1 MYKLNIITVSGLN
14 MYIKSLLD
22 SDKNLKNIFVEGEI
36 SNLTNHYKSG
46 HIYLTLKDEKS
57 VIKAV
62 MFAQNASRLRF
73 IPNDGMKVICRGRVS
88 LYEAS
93 GQYQLYIEDMQPSGV
108 GALAIAFEQLKERLS
123 KEGLFDSELKKP
135 LPKFPQKVGVITSST
150 GAAFQDIKNIL
161 ERRYPIAEVILYPSL
176 VQGDG
181 ASAQLIK
188 GIKYFNNNKNAD
200 VIIIGRGGGSLEDLW
215 AFNDEALA
223 REISKSDIPVISA
236 VGHETDFTI
245 CDFVSDLRAPTPS
258 AAAELSVPDKNELL
272 DIIISFYAKLKSDI
286 NSVIDKKEDNLTLLK
301 GKLNSYNTDNLI
313 KEESL
318 KLDALSL
325 RLSDS
330 FTNLLQ
336 SKKSNLDITSEQLN
350 ALSPLNVLMRGYS
363 LAFKE
368 DKLINTV
375 NDIKKEDTIKINL
388 SDGHLKCTV
397 NDIKRGF
404 NNE

>member
-46 HIYLTLKDEKS
+46 HIYLTLKDDKS

-62 MFAQNASRLRF
+62 MFAQNACRLRF
-73 IPNDGMKVICRGRVS
+73 NPCDGMKVICRGRVS

-93 GQYQLYIEDMQPSGV
+93 GQYQVYIDDMQPSGV
-108 GALAIAFEQLKERLS
+108 GALAIAFEQLKEKLS
-123 KEGLFDSELKKP
+123 KEGLFDSGLKKP
-135 LPKFPQKVGVITSST
+135 LPKFPQKIGVITSST

-161 ERRYPIAEVILYPSL
+161 ERRYPIAEVMLYPSL
-176 VQGDG
+176 VQGEG
-181 ASAQLIK
+181 APKQLIN
-188 GIKYFNNNKNAD
+188 GIKHFNNNNNVD

-223 REISKSDIPVISA
+223 REIAKSEIPVISA

-272 DIIISFYAKLKSDI
+272 DIIISSYAKLKSDI
-286 NSVIDKKEDNLTLLK
+286 KSIIDKKEDNLTLLK
-301 GKLNSYNTDNLI
+301 GKLNIYNTDNLI

-330 FTNLLQ
+330 FIKLLQ

-368 DKLINTV
+368 DKVINTV
-375 NDIKKEDTIKINL
+375 NDIEKEDIIKINL